1 MRYDIIS
8 LFRQVSVL
16 SERLR
21 TFSESSTPP
30 GTPNASR
37 KEVNG
42 GPGTPKTP
50 GTPIHLK
57 KHPLSDSKLKLD
69 QQKSVDG
76 KGGEVPNGFGGK
88 GEGNKLIEAEKMET
102 ETVSKHRSR

>member
-1 MRYDIIS
+1 M
-8 LFRQVSVL
+8 
-16 SERLR
+16 
-21 TFSESSTPP
+21 
-30 GTPNASR
+30 
-37 KEVNG
+37 NG

-69 QQKSVDG
+69 QQKSLDG

-102 ETVSKHRSR
+102 ETVRKSPQNATDILLHCVVVLEQDTFILA